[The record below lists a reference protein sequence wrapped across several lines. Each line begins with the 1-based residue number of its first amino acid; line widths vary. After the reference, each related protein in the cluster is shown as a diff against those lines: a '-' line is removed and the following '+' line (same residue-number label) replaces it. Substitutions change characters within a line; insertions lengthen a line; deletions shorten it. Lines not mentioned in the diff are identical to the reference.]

1 MQTQQR
7 TDDHTQ
13 LEQSANVSRSPE
25 PQKQPRP
32 NRRWLKVVIA
42 IVVVSGGFGAWLVT
56 SHNGQAPPSA
66 LAAPPP
72 RPVEVTT
79 LATGDG
85 VQTVDLIGELEA
97 TDSATVRAQTT
108 GTVMHVLVDVG
119 DRVEAGQSIV
129 SLDTADQ
136 QLALAEARAALAA
149 ARSDLAQLETGT
161 RPEII
166 SQRQAELRMA
176 EARELEARQNL
187 ANVEAML
194 PSLIAQRQA
203 ELEMA
208 TAREREALDNLERTR
223 NLTTSGALSN
233 RSLVEA
239 ETRASAATSD
249 RLRAASALAQQTTE
263 NQQSLAQARGSLD
276 AATSE
281 RMRTTSQLAEATA
294 GPRLEEI
301 EAQRGLVQ
309 ASQSAVA
316 QAELELSRATIV
328 SNAAGYVR
336 DRPVNVGD
344 YMEANDPAATVVSRD
359 RLDAFL
365 DVPED
370 YSSQVVTGMPVK
382 LSASALP
389 NWRATATI
397 TGVVPIANKASRRQR
412 VRVRLDNSPADL
424 IPGMAIAAQVELP
437 LPGAQ
442 FVLDRDVLT
451 RRLSGWVV
459 YVVDGDAVKEV
470 SVELVADMGDRMA
483 IASPDLS
490 AGQTLVSKGGDGL
503 RDGAAVQIVE

>member
-1 MQTQQR
+1 M
-7 TDDHTQ
+7 
-13 LEQSANVSRSPE
+13 
-25 PQKQPRP
+25 
-32 NRRWLKVVIA
+32 
-42 IVVVSGGFGAWLVT
+42 
-56 SHNGQAPPSA
+56 
-66 LAAPPP
+66 
-72 RPVEVTT
+72 
-79 LATGDG
+79 
-85 VQTVDLIGELEA
+85 
-97 TDSATVRAQTT
+97 
-108 GTVMHVLVDVG
+108 LVDVG
-119 DRVEAGQSIV
+119 DRVAAGQAIV
-129 SLDTADQ
+129 MLDTADQ
-136 QLALAEARAALAA
+136 QLALAEARAALAS

-166 SQRQAELRMA
+166 AQRQAELQMA
-176 EARELEARQNL
+176 ETRELEAHQNL

-194 PSLIAQRQA
+194 PSLTAQRQA

-208 TAREREALDNLERTR
+208 TAREQEAIDNLERTR
-223 NLTTSGALSN
+223 SLTTTGALSS

-239 ETRASAATSD
+239 ETRASAAMSD
-249 RLRAASALAQQTTE
+249 RLRATSALAQQATE
-263 NQQSLAQARGSLD
+263 NQQSLAQARASLD

-309 ASQSAVA
+309 AAQAAVA

-344 YMEANDPAATVVSRD
+344 YVESNDPAATVVSGD
-359 RLDAFL
+359 RLDVFL

-370 YSSQVVTGMPVK
+370 YSSQVGTGTLVR

-389 NWRATATI
+389 NWRAAASI
-397 TGVVPIANKASRRQR
+397 AGVVPTANQASRSQR

-424 IPGMAIAAQVELP
+424 VPGMAIAAQVELP
-437 LPGAQ
+437 LPGAP

-459 YVVDGDAVKEV
+459 YVVDGDAAKEV
-470 SVELVADMGDRMA
+470 PVELVADLGDRMA
-483 IASPDLS
+483 IASPELRP
-490 AGQTLVSKGGDGL
+490 GQTLVSKGGDGL